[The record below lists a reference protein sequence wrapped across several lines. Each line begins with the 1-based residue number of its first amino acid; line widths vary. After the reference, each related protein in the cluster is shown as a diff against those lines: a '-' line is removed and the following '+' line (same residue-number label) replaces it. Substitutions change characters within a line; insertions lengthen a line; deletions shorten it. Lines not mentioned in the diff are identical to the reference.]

1 MANIAMKHK
10 YIVKEMVG
18 ATKLCESYMILD
30 PQNGSFLG
38 SIDEEATTAQS
49 LARAFLDKAFLPVKL
64 VMRDPQGNQV
74 LEITRPAALASS
86 VFTVRGADNKI
97 LGRLKQKFSFMN
109 PGVAIEDGN
118 GQSLG
123 TIAGG
128 WRFRNFQFKDN
139 NGNPIATIRHKSEGL
154 LRELLTTADTYEL
167 EIHTDTSMSMISLAA
182 TVCIDFIYHED

>member
-167 EIHTDTSMSMISLAA
+167 EIHADTSMSMISLAA

>member
-1 MANIAMKHK
+1 MASIAMKHK

-18 ATKLCESYMILD
+18 ATKLCESYMIFD

-64 VMRDPQGNQV
+64 VMRDPQGNPV
-74 LEITRPAALASS
+74 LEITRPAALVNS

-167 EIHTDTSMSMISLAA
+167 DVHTDTSMSMISLAA

>member
-1 MANIAMKHK
+1 MANMAMKNK

-49 LARAFLDKAFLPVKL
+49 IARAFLDKAFLPVKL
-64 VMRDPQGNQV
+64 VMRDPQGNLV
-74 LEITRPAALASS
+74 LEITRPAALACSI
-86 VFTVRGADNKI
+86 FTVRGADDKV
-97 LGRLKQKFSFMN
+97 LGRLKQKFSLMN
-109 PGVAIEDGN
+109 PGIAVEDGN

-123 TIAGG
+123 TISGG
-128 WRFRNFQFKDN
+128 WRFRNFQFKDT
-139 NGNPIATIRHKSEGL
+139 NGNSVATIRHKSEGL

-167 EIHTDTSMSMISLAA
+167 EIHSDTSMSLISLAA

>member
-1 MANIAMKHK
+1 MANMAMKNK

-49 LARAFLDKAFLPVKL
+49 IARAFLDKAFLPVKL
-64 VMRDPQGNQV
+64 VMRDTQGNPV
-74 LEITRPAALASS
+74 LEITRPAALACSI
-86 VFTVRGADNKI
+86 FTVRGADDKV
-97 LGRLKQKFSFMN
+97 LGRLKQKFSLMN
-109 PGVAIEDGN
+109 PGIAVEDGN

-123 TIAGG
+123 TISGG
-128 WRFRNFQFKDN
+128 WRFRNFQFKDT
-139 NGNPIATIRHKSEGL
+139 NGNPVATIRHKSEGL
-154 LRELLTTADTYEL
+154 LRELLTTADSYEL
-167 EIHTDTSMSMISLAA
+167 EIHSDTSMSLISLAA

>member
-1 MANIAMKHK
+1 MANMAMKNK

-49 LARAFLDKAFLPVKL
+49 IARAFLDKAFLPVKL
-64 VMRDPQGNQV
+64 VMRDTQGNPV
-74 LEITRPAALASS
+74 LEITRPAALACSI
-86 VFTVRGADNKI
+86 FTVRGADDKV
-97 LGRLKQKFSFMN
+97 LGRLKQKFSLMN
-109 PGVAIEDGN
+109 PGIAVEDGN

-123 TIAGG
+123 TISVG
-128 WRFRNFQFKDN
+128 WRFRNFQFKDT
-139 NGNPIATIRHKSEGL
+139 NGNPVATIRHKSEGL

-167 EIHTDTSMSMISLAA
+167 EIHSDTSMSLISLAA

>member
-1 MANIAMKHK
+1 MKHK